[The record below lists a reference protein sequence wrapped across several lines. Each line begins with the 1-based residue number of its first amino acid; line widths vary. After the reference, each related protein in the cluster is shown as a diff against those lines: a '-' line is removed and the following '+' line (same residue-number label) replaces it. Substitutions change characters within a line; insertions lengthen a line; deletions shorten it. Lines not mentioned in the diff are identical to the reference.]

1 MRYGVFIIL
10 FILVFSRYGTAQPVP
25 YPQNYFRNPLGSPM
39 EMAANFGELRP
50 NHWHMGLDIRTQQ
63 RVNLQVNAAAGGYIS
78 HVGIRAQSFGR
89 YIIIDH
95 PNGYS
100 TLYAHLNDFYPELE
114 EYVTAQ
120 QYKNETWA
128 IELDLPAGKFPVSK
142 GQFIAYSGNTGG
154 SQGPHLHFEI
164 RDTKTGK
171 CLNPLLFGF
180 AVEDNVPP
188 NLVKLAIY
196 DRSRSIYSQ
205 SPLLLTLKNTD
216 SGYIIPKMPVIST
229 GIRKISFGIQAY
241 DRFTGSSNPNGIF
254 SARLSL
260 DDEPKNGFV
269 IDSLTYADSRYM
281 NAHIDYRYRF
291 HGGAFIQHLSRMP
304 GDHGV
309 AYSNLYGD
317 GVIQLADSNVHT
329 VTIDVKDAHRNTS
342 QLKFSIRYIDSLEN
356 FSPSFIHHPLI
367 PEQVNV
373 LEKPDFEMYLP
384 EGCIYDT
391 VPAMYYR
398 NNSFPSSAVS
408 ALHQVNDE
416 SVPLHEDMTVR
427 IKLNKPVS
435 DDLKDKLLIRQTSR
449 GSDIRKGTLQA
460 GSTNQEQWV
469 MAKFDELGSYQVFTD
484 LVPPEINNL
493 GKKDT
498 IDLSPAS
505 RIVFQPKDNFG
516 IIKKFRAGLNGK
528 WLRFTNDKTRSY
540 IYVFDE
546 RCPYGVHELKVT
558 VEDVVGNTTT
568 RSWWFKRYPYTPK
581 KKVVRKASKKA
592 RKKKK

>member
-1 MRYGVFIIL
+1 MRNRVFIII
-10 FILVFSRYGTAQPVP
+10 FILVFSRYGAAQPVP
-25 YPQNYFRNPLGSPM
+25 YPQNYFRNPLGIPM
-39 EMAANFGELRP
+39 ELAANFGELRP
-50 NHWHMGLDIRTQQ
+50 NHWHMGLDIRTEQ

-114 EYVTAQ
+114 EYVTAE

-229 GIRKISFGIQAY
+229 GKSRISFGIQAY

-291 HGGAFIQHLSRMP
+291 NGGAFIQHLSRMP
-304 GDHGV
+304 GDHGA

-317 GVIQLADSNVHT
+317 GVIQLTDSNIHT
-329 VTIDVKDAHRNTS
+329 VTIDVKDAH
-342 QLKFSIRYIDSLEN
+342 
-356 FSPSFIHHPLI
+356 
-367 PEQVNV
+367 
-373 LEKPDFEMYLP
+373 
-384 EGCIYDT
+384 
-391 VPAMYYR
+391 
-398 NNSFPSSAVS
+398 
-408 ALHQVNDE
+408 
-416 SVPLHEDMTVR
+416 
-427 IKLNKPVS
+427 
-435 DDLKDKLLIRQTSR
+435 
-449 GSDIRKGTLQA
+449 
-460 GSTNQEQWV
+460 
-469 MAKFDELGSYQVFTD
+469 
-484 LVPPEINNL
+484 
-493 GKKDT
+493 
-498 IDLSPAS
+498 
-505 RIVFQPKDNFG
+505 
-516 IIKKFRAGLNGK
+516 
-528 WLRFTNDKTRSY
+528 
-540 IYVFDE
+540 
-546 RCPYGVHELKVT
+546 
-558 VEDVVGNTTT
+558 
-568 RSWWFKRYPYTPK
+568 
-581 KKVVRKASKKA
+581 
-592 RKKKK
+592 